1 MIEKGNIMDLTHYYE
16 LICRQPLLTKEEE
29 FSLLETYHSPQST
42 DKQRLAARD
51 RLINCNLRFAFKKAK
66 ILSNG
71 NMDQFEEL
79 ISAGNE
85 GLLAAIDKFKPSK
98 EVRFLTYAGW
108 WVRQRQLKQMA
119 MMRLVAVP
127 IWKQQLASRIKKVV
141 DQLDHIPKIDEL
153 RKLLPEVP
161 DKYLKEL
168 TETRYL
174 TFFLEDMPE
183 EDVIE
188 ESFLDQLIVE
198 MDESLLKEKMQ
209 EELEP
214 DEYDIIVKNF
224 GLDDGVE
231 VPVTDM
237 VRADPT
243 LKKEELRK
251 VRRSALS
258 KLRSAFMS
266 AEDMLS

>member
-1 MIEKGNIMDLTHYYE
+1 MDLTHYYD
-16 LICRQPLLTKEEE
+16 LICKQPLLTKEEE
-29 FSLLETYHSPQST
+29 FSLLETYHSPSAT
-42 DKQRLAARD
+42 EPQRKAARD

-66 ILSNG
+66 VLSNG

-127 IWKQQLASRIKKVV
+127 IWKQQLATRIKKAIEP
-141 DQLDHIPKIDEL
+141 LDHVPKIEEL
-153 RKLLPEVP
+153 RQLLPDVS
-161 DKYLKEL
+161 DKYLREL

-174 TFFLEDMPE
+174 TFYLEDMPD
-183 EDVIE
+183 EDAVE
-188 ESFLDQLIVE
+188 ESFLDDLIEE
-198 MDESLLKEKMQ
+198 MDEDLLKEKMR
-209 EELEP
+209 EELEQ
-214 DEYDIIVKNF
+214 DEYNIVVRNF
-224 GLDDGVE
+224 GLDDGIEMPITEIVKE
-231 VPVTDM
+231 
-237 VRADPT
+237 DPT

-251 VRRSALS
+251 IRRSALS